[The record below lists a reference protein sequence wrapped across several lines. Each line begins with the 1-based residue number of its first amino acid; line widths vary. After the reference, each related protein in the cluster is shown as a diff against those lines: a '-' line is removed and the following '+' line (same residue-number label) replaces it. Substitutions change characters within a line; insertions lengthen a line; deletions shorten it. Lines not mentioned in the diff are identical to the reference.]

1 MFHDFSYP
9 GAYLNLL
16 LRGFTHSL
24 GPVLMEEQLYKG
36 IRAYLRRHQISDVK
50 REVWG
55 ARRWRY
61 TNNGRR
67 YADGPTQKRFKK
79 FALLHT
85 LRGLALFGFLLFFPL
100 VS

>member
-1 MFHDFSYP
+1 
-9 GAYLNLL
+9 
-16 LRGFTHSL
+16 
-24 GPVLMEEQLYKG
+24 MEEQLYKG
-36 IRAYLRRHQISDVK
+36 IRAYLQRHQISDVK